1 MPTALRL
8 QRLVGNRTVVDLLAR
23 DPAIGSGL
31 GVSHV
36 QRRREPNE
44 DEGELLTAYNDSAA
58 AGARMKT
65 RLTNWLANNQDATP
79 ALATQDTTQA
89 AAQAG
94 YKTFWFE
101 RHGQIVV
108 NTSRGERVADLP
120 EGQVGGY
127 RLSDRLSDDQDY
139 FYSNSFDPTTG
150 EFHASVNY
158 RSVDQELAL
167 PAQQPD
173 NWVPEDDE
181 PYPGEGLPDSISN
194 SEIIWYQRKIAADAW
209 QELHP
214 DEANPPTQI
223 RSISREEVSNDQ
235 TLRTIALCDQGDD
248 AQLEGEDAKMIRFNG
263 VDAPD
268 DGWALLG
275 SPNGNSSVWLL
286 MQHGVEAGLTGIE
299 SVTYSED
306 RLLIRFTTA

>member
-1 MPTALRL
+1 
-8 QRLVGNRTVVDLLAR
+8 LVGNRTVVDLLAS
-23 DPAIGSGL
+23 DPASRSSL

-36 QRRREPNE
+36 QRRREPN
-44 DEGELLTAYNDSAA
+44 DGEAGYLADYNTSAA

-65 RLTNWLANNQDATP
+65 RLTNWLANNENATP
-79 ALATQDTTQA
+79 AVSTHDTTQA

-94 YKTFWFE
+94 YKSFWFE

-108 NTSRGERVADLP
+108 NTARGQRVAELQ
-120 EGQVGGY
+120 EGQVEGY
-127 RLSDRLSDDQDY
+127 NLSARLRDDQDY

-173 NWVPEDDE
+173 DWVSEDDE
-181 PYPGEGLPDSISN
+181 AYPGEGLPDSISN

-214 DEANPPTQI
+214 DEANPPSQI

-235 TLRTIALCDQGDD
+235 TLHTIALCDQGDET
-248 AQLEGEDAKMIRFNG
+248 QLEGDDAKIIRFNG

-286 MQHGVEAGLTGIE
+286 MQHGVVAGLTGIE